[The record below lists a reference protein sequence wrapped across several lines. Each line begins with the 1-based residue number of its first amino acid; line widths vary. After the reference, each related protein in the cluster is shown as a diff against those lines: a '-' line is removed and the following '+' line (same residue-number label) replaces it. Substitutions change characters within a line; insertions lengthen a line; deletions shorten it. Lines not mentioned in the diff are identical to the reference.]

1 MKNKNFFQRMAQLI
15 AIFGLSLL
23 IGNISAFI
31 AMNML
36 SIPKDTLFFLWQRQ
50 FIDAMV
56 QLGMIKGM
64 WLLFI
69 GNIVIYLYQKNRKN
83 LLLLIL
89 SIIVFVL
96 GEFFIV
102 PLSYETSRIAFQQYE
117 MNQVTSDFLIIK
129 HKEDVLGGFNLF
141 ILLIYLIINIFYKQE
156 ENKVEIV
163 LKSRIFLFLFQK

>member
-117 MNQVTSDFLIIK
+117 MNQVTSNFLIIK

-156 ENKVEIV
+156 ENKVEN
-163 LKSRIFLFLFQK
+163 

>member
-15 AIFGLSLL
+15 AIFGFSLL

-69 GNIVIYLYQKNRKN
+69 GNIVIYLYHKNRKN

-156 ENKVEIV
+156 ENKV
-163 LKSRIFLFLFQK
+163 KN

>member
-1 MKNKNFFQRMAQLI
+1 MKDKNFFQRMAQLI

-69 GNIVIYLYQKNRKN
+69 YVKKIEKIYYCLYSQLLYLYWG
-83 LLLLIL
+83 
-89 SIIVFVL
+89 S
-96 GEFFIV
+96 
-102 PLSYETSRIAFQQYE
+102 
-117 MNQVTSDFLIIK
+117 FL
-129 HKEDVLGGFNLF
+129 
-141 ILLIYLIINIFYKQE
+141 
-156 ENKVEIV
+156 
-163 LKSRIFLFLFQK
+163 

>member
-1 MKNKNFFQRMAQLI
+1 MKNKIFFQRMAQLI
-15 AIFGLSLL
+15 AIFGFSLL

-69 GNIVIYLYQKNRKN
+69 GNIVIYLYHKNRKN

-156 ENKVEIV
+156 ENKV
-163 LKSRIFLFLFQK
+163 KN

>member
-1 MKNKNFFQRMAQLI
+1 
-15 AIFGLSLL
+15 
-23 IGNISAFI
+23 
-31 AMNML
+31 MNML

-156 ENKVEIV
+156 ENKVEN
-163 LKSRIFLFLFQK
+163 

>member
-1 MKNKNFFQRMAQLI
+1 MKSKNLLQRVAQFI
-15 AIFGLSLL
+15 IVVGLSLL

-36 SIPKDTLFFLWQRQ
+36 PTPKDTLFFLWQRR

-64 WLLFI
+64 WLFFI
-69 GNIVIYLYQKNRKN
+69 GNIVIYLCQRTRKN

-96 GEFFIV
+96 GEFFII
-102 PLSYETSRIAFQQYE
+102 PLSYKTSLVAFQQYE
-117 MNQVTSDFLIIK
+117 MNQVTSNFLIIK
-129 HKEDVLGGFNLF
+129 HKEDILGGFNLF

-156 ENKVEIV
+156 ENKVEN
-163 LKSRIFLFLFQK
+163 

>member
-1 MKNKNFFQRMAQLI
+1 
-15 AIFGLSLL
+15 
-23 IGNISAFI
+23 
-31 AMNML
+31 
-36 SIPKDTLFFLWQRQ
+36 
-50 FIDAMV
+50 MV

-69 GNIVIYLYQKNRKN
+69 GNIVIYLCQKNRKN

-117 MNQVTSDFLIIK
+117 MNQVTSNFLIIK
-129 HKEDVLGGFNLF
+129 HKEDILGGFNLF

-156 ENKVEIV
+156 ENKVEN
-163 LKSRIFLFLFQK
+163 

>member
-83 LLLLIL
+83 LLMLIL

-156 ENKVEIV
+156 ENKV
-163 LKSRIFLFLFQK
+163 KN

>member
-1 MKNKNFFQRMAQLI
+1 MKSKNLLQRVAQFI
-15 AIFGLSLL
+15 TIVGLSLL

-156 ENKVEIV
+156 ENKV
-163 LKSRIFLFLFQK
+163 KN

>member
-1 MKNKNFFQRMAQLI
+1 MKDKNFFQRMAQLI

-117 MNQVTSDFLIIK
+117 MNQVTSNFLIIK
-129 HKEDVLGGFNLF
+129 HKEDILGGFNLF

-156 ENKVEIV
+156 ENKVEN
-163 LKSRIFLFLFQK
+163 

>member
-64 WLLFI
+64 WWLFI

-156 ENKVEIV
+156 ENKV
-163 LKSRIFLFLFQK
+163 KN

>member
-1 MKNKNFFQRMAQLI
+1 MAQLI

-156 ENKVEIV
+156 ENKV
-163 LKSRIFLFLFQK
+163 KN

>member
-1 MKNKNFFQRMAQLI
+1 MKSKNLFQRMAQLI

-156 ENKVEIV
+156 ENKV
-163 LKSRIFLFLFQK
+163 KN

>member
-69 GNIVIYLYQKNRKN
+69 GNIVIYLYHKNRKN

-156 ENKVEIV
+156 ENKV
-163 LKSRIFLFLFQK
+163 KN

>member
-1 MKNKNFFQRMAQLI
+1 MKDKNFFQRMAQLI

-156 ENKVEIV
+156 ENKV
-163 LKSRIFLFLFQK
+163 KN

>member
-1 MKNKNFFQRMAQLI
+1 MAQFI
-15 AIFGLSLL
+15 AIFVLSLL

-156 ENKVEIV
+156 ENKV
-163 LKSRIFLFLFQK
+163 KN

>member
-1 MKNKNFFQRMAQLI
+1 MKDKNFFQRMAQLI

-102 PLSYETSRIAFQQYE
+102 PLSYETSHIAFQQYE
-117 MNQVTSDFLIIK
+117 MNQITSNFLIIK
-129 HKEDVLGGFNLF
+129 HKEDVLGGLNLF
-141 ILLIYLIINIFYKQE
+141 ILLTYLVISICYKQE
-156 ENKVEIV
+156 ENKING
-163 LKSRIFLFLFQK
+163 L

>member
-1 MKNKNFFQRMAQLI
+1 MKDKNFFQRMAQLI

-156 ENKVEIV
+156 ENKVEN
-163 LKSRIFLFLFQK
+163 

>member
-117 MNQVTSDFLIIK
+117 MNQITSNFLIIK
-129 HKEDVLGGFNLF
+129 HKEDILGGFNLF

-156 ENKVEIV
+156 ENKV
-163 LKSRIFLFLFQK
+163 KN

>member
-1 MKNKNFFQRMAQLI
+1 MKNKNFFQRMAQSI

-156 ENKVEIV
+156 ENKVEN
-163 LKSRIFLFLFQK
+163 

>member
-1 MKNKNFFQRMAQLI
+1 MAQLI

-69 GNIVIYLYQKNRKN
+69 DNIVIYLYQKNRKN

-156 ENKVEIV
+156 ENKV
-163 LKSRIFLFLFQK
+163 KN

>member
-1 MKNKNFFQRMAQLI
+1 MKDKNFFQRMAQLI

-117 MNQVTSDFLIIK
+117 MNQVTSNFLIIK

-156 ENKVEIV
+156 ENKV
-163 LKSRIFLFLFQK
+163 KN

>member
-23 IGNISAFI
+23 IGNILAFI

-156 ENKVEIV
+156 ENK
-163 LKSRIFLFLFQK
+163 LKN

>member
-69 GNIVIYLYQKNRKN
+69 GNIVIYLYQKN

-156 ENKVEIV
+156 ENKV
-163 LKSRIFLFLFQK
+163 KN

>member
-1 MKNKNFFQRMAQLI
+1 MAQLI
-15 AIFGLSLL
+15 AIFGLSLI

-156 ENKVEIV
+156 ENKV
-163 LKSRIFLFLFQK
+163 KN

>member
-1 MKNKNFFQRMAQLI
+1 
-15 AIFGLSLL
+15 
-23 IGNISAFI
+23 
-31 AMNML
+31 MNML

-156 ENKVEIV
+156 ENKV
-163 LKSRIFLFLFQK
+163 KN

>member
-141 ILLIYLIINIFYKQE
+141 ILLIYLIINIFYKQ
-156 ENKVEIV
+156 
-163 LKSRIFLFLFQK
+163 

>member
-1 MKNKNFFQRMAQLI
+1 MKSKNLLQRVAQFI
-15 AIFGLSLL
+15 IVVGLSLL

-117 MNQVTSDFLIIK
+117 MNQVTSNFLIIK
-129 HKEDVLGGFNLF
+129 HKEDILGGFNLF

-156 ENKVEIV
+156 ENKVEN
-163 LKSRIFLFLFQK
+163 

>member
-36 SIPKDTLFFLWQRQ
+36 PTPKDTLFFLWQRR

-64 WLLFI
+64 WLFFI
-69 GNIVIYLYQKNRKN
+69 GNIGLMDKIQAKKLHKPLFYL
-83 LLLLIL
+83 
-89 SIIVFVL
+89 
-96 GEFFIV
+96 
-102 PLSYETSRIAFQQYE
+102 PLQAFE
-117 MNQVTSDFLIIK
+117 KMNK
-129 HKEDVLGGFNLF
+129 
-141 ILLIYLIINIFYKQE
+141 
-156 ENKVEIV
+156 
-163 LKSRIFLFLFQK
+163 KSAFTVVVK

>member
-50 FIDAMV
+50 FINAMV

-156 ENKVEIV
+156 ENKV
-163 LKSRIFLFLFQK
+163 KN

>member
-156 ENKVEIV
+156 ENK
-163 LKSRIFLFLFQK
+163 LKN

>member
-1 MKNKNFFQRMAQLI
+1 MKNKKFFQRMAQLI

-156 ENKVEIV
+156 ENKVEN
-163 LKSRIFLFLFQK
+163 